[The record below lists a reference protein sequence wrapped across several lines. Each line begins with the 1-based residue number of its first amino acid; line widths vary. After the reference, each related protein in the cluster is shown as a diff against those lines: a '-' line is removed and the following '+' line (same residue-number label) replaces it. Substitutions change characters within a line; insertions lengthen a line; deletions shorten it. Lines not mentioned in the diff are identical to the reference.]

1 MQRKCML
8 PAAMAL
14 TLEQARYWWRTGIID
29 DTEWELYQFYW
40 RNSAPRFSDECAA
53 YELKV

>member
-14 TLEQARYWWRTGIID
+14 TLEQSRYWWRTGIID